1 MNSKQRFLSYLKGQ
15 KKSIAFLSFSVLGF
29 LLANLSQPLFV
40 GLALDDALAGNQASF
55 VLILS
60 LSLAF
65 SLLGGVLDFFFEYSV
80 SRMTQEVIFG
90 IRKDVFCKYNS
101 VSIGFL
107 FGKKDGDMLQLEIGD
122 IENVANGLFSAFKS
136 LVEGILT
143 ILITIILIFS
153 LNWILALS
161 VILLTPLSFFVSR
174 FVARF
179 SRKYFRKQAGL
190 MSGLNEVSMEALGNS
205 DLLAALDAKES
216 SEEGFARKN
225 EVLKNESRIA
235 LFSASWTNPTTR
247 LVNNTIYALVGIG
260 GIVLIGL
267 TRDQNATLLSLG
279 ALMTIGRLSSFLSYT
294 NQYTKPF
301 NEISG
306 VVGDYEQ
313 AASSFHR
320 ISAFLDTEDD
330 IDSGTKEVEDIQ
342 SIRFDHMY
350 FSYEKGKKLIEDF
363 SETIHKGEKVAIVGP
378 TGAGKT
384 TLINVLMRFYD
395 PTKGK
400 ILYNG
405 IDGEEIGK
413 ASLRKNFGMVLQ
425 ETWVF
430 HGTVRENVRYG
441 KRDATDAEVE
451 EACKEANADSFIQ
464 TLPEGYDTVISA
476 KSGLSDGE
484 RQMLSIARVLLA
496 KPDIVILD
504 EATSNVDTRTEMKIT
519 EAFQRLLDGRTSIT
533 IAHRL
538 STIRNSDVIYVLKDG
553 SIVETGSHAALMG
566 KKGFYYSLYSSQFKK

>member
-330 IDSGTKEVEDIQ
+330 IDS
-342 SIRFDHMY
+342 
-350 FSYEKGKKLIEDF
+350 
-363 SETIHKGEKVAIVGP
+363 
-378 TGAGKT
+378 
-384 TLINVLMRFYD
+384 
-395 PTKGK
+395 
-400 ILYNG
+400 
-405 IDGEEIGK
+405 
-413 ASLRKNFGMVLQ
+413 
-425 ETWVF
+425 
-430 HGTVRENVRYG
+430 
-441 KRDATDAEVE
+441 
-451 EACKEANADSFIQ
+451 
-464 TLPEGYDTVISA
+464 
-476 KSGLSDGE
+476 
-484 RQMLSIARVLLA
+484 
-496 KPDIVILD
+496 
-504 EATSNVDTRTEMKIT
+504 
-519 EAFQRLLDGRTSIT
+519 
-533 IAHRL
+533 
-538 STIRNSDVIYVLKDG
+538 
-553 SIVETGSHAALMG
+553 
-566 KKGFYYSLYSSQFKK
+566 